1 MGRAWKKMRTLAVVV
16 FALSILLNGNL
27 NALSA
32 APEAL
37 ETDPSAF
44 DALGLSRPASL
55 AEQSVTHT
63 VKVAEV
69 ETPASGDS
77 LPPEDPDP
85 SLGVAAAEDWS
96 QGEVHMR
103 WELAAYN
110 EIEIRWDA
118 LTIPDPK
125 DRNQRIP
132 AEGVDHYEL
141 KWKVGGTWETLK
153 VTEDDFYFLHT
164 GLPEASF
171 ADYRLYVYD
180 ETGGSVD
187 FLFSGATNHKSE
199 RPILSGFELGL
210 YDEAISADG
219 SAVVFMANG
228 QNPGLP
234 GSEDGK
240 TGLYLYRPAGNGS
253 IVRLDDAASD
263 MGGAGPTLAISRD
276 GRYVA
281 YPKGRYDTGYELY
294 RFDTVAG
301 TSQLVALLGPTGFDT
316 VGMSGDGGKL
326 VFDSSSTDLVPD
338 DTNEVK
344 DVFLYDFALPEA
356 ERLRRISLTADGGQ
370 AQDDSIQPAISAD
383 GRYVAFVSEA
393 WEYVPEKDDNGKDRS
408 RLYLYDMQ
416 TVTQLEIVDE
426 ETNSGTFIWPS
437 LSADG
442 SKISYLNE
450 YNQRKV
456 RVGVY
461 DRTQSAEIWHLGTIN
476 NISMGVPKLT
486 SDGNYV
492 YVRLHNADIY
502 SPAEP
507 FRSRAY
513 VRYDIREEN
522 TYSYVGRPLIDSSL
536 SLSEDGTRGVFA
548 YSRSP
553 NPDDEEHSSEPQGV
567 HLRYVCLTS
576 CSDTPPPG
584 DAVTKA
590 SIELPQQ
597 VNGAVPMNGPV
608 VIRALAQPNLQLQAS
623 VAYKL
628 AGQDDSLTAT
638 VPLVAASDEPR
649 AYRADWTVPSGTRE
663 VVSVRV
669 QPADKPEAGKNAG
682 GVPVDVA
689 GALKV
694 NLTTAEADLLKGAR
708 VSLWSQGAKLGGS
721 AAFSD
726 KLETVIAAKAAADYT
741 LRVIDAD
748 GRLLKETTGIEVKA
762 GEQSELS
769 VAVVA
774 AAQLVVAAIDERGS
788 PVANVRV
795 EIRGAAGGE
804 LLYGGKTDGIGRLAI
819 AGSYFA
825 GQEVQIKLT
834 APAPYQSPAPQTVT
848 LKAGGQEREIKLV
861 NLDFGTLK
869 GTAIVGGKPVAGV
882 TVKLL
887 AEYGGILGKTVTD
900 AQGHYELRAPA
911 GKYMAVG
918 ERTEAPLYL
927 SQTHSV
933 TLKEG
938 QSNALDIPLS
948 DQGFG
953 RIKLDVKVRHI
964 DGSVETVA
972 ITDWRAAVHYS
983 LQVKALNAAQGYRLN
998 AVDERG
1004 IPVYGT
1010 PGDTFEVC
1018 ASGQEAGLSGA
1029 CAQVTL
1035 NDARE
1040 AVATLV
1046 LKEAARL
1053 SGQVVNYTATTY
1065 GFFQWRENASEYWRS
1080 GKSPTFNDKGE
1091 YLLTMPY
1098 AGQYRL
1104 NIKDNGGLAYQ
1115 LDGAAAQ
1122 DQWVRL
1128 PPVTLTAE
1136 TLRFAE
1142 KPGNGYAQ
1150 GDLRAAPGGTASLQ
1164 ASYRLDGAL
1173 AVDNAA
1179 LIVSVPAGSSL
1190 LEGSAM
1196 LNRTQVAATDE
1207 GGGMYAIELGRL
1219 EPGTQGTLSYRVSLD
1234 EAAPEEMLHQIFIRY
1249 SKPQGG
1255 GTNQETIGSA
1265 YVRTADITLEAPET
1279 TSQRSFTVSGRAPA
1293 GKRVLVYADRALVG
1307 SAQATAGGL
1316 WFAKIELPDRA
1327 SELVWRQQ
1335 GAYRLTASVEEETG
1349 YAESRPA
1356 LVEFDPDAP
1365 AVVEMSMRQDGGRAA
1380 TFSPA
1385 DGIARFPFVI
1395 VPGQSIFIDMR
1406 ISHAERI
1413 SNPTV
1418 KIGNLTA
1425 ELTENE
1431 PGQFQAVIVPQYN
1444 LGTGVF
1450 VSYDTAPA
1458 AIRARTEEPT
1468 PEQWE
1473 AQQAALAADGGPVQG
1488 DVLNP
1493 STDGPDPEAAYTP
1506 TYKVVF
1512 PDKDHTEAHVRMS
1525 LKAERLGGDPVP
1537 YRGFEP
1543 TLDSTGVLT
1552 VKGSISRAALTKDQ
1566 LRELAAFSPKLQ
1578 SLADPGDPLSTDYLG
1593 IALSVAFPKAEK
1605 FNQALGILGG
1615 LKSYVS
1621 DTMDFM
1627 DYSDQ
1632 LLQFQD
1638 YVVQNECHA
1647 PSVKYFVDQTELLFD
1662 MASSGLVVKNA
1673 ITGIGLVAGVALS
1686 KLPAWVTGSAAL
1698 YMTAINDAVMS
1709 KWNKRLEDLKAEFED
1724 NKKWRDK
1731 MAEAGAIDRC
1741 KKKEEKEEEPQKKV
1755 ADPVWI
1761 WDPSGYVY
1769 EAVSGNRIEGVT
1781 ATLLQ
1786 EDPSHPG
1793 DWKEWDA
1800 DWYGQTNPLVTD
1812 AQGKYGWDVPE
1823 GRWRVMFSK
1832 EGYLPAQSE
1841 DLTVLPPHFDVN
1853 VAMVSLDAPV
1863 PAAGQAVAGKPIGL
1877 AFSKY
1882 MVADTVVSGGVIV
1895 ENAAGDQVS
1904 GHIEAVDPQMDEAG
1918 QTLARSFRFVPDEPT
1933 TAGEKY
1939 LMRVLAHVQTY
1950 AHVGMTAD
1958 KSFELSV
1965 LPADAPVREAASGL
1979 AATAGQR
1986 ELLAEWSKLYDA
1998 DAKLYRLT
2006 ATPQGRSGCEPVAA
2020 EIGLDRS
2027 SASFTGLCPGTEY
2040 VLRLTTVDFNG
2051 AESAGIASTVRTKDA
2066 AALQADM
2073 TPPGEPSS
2081 VSAQWANDQLSVAWT
2096 DPADADLRHV
2106 EVSYRVKGEAEFGH
2120 ASYAAKGEQQIRL
2133 AGLEAGKSYEIMLRS
2148 FDQRLNGSTGVVI
2161 DGQTSE
2167 PRGNPGGNPGGNP
2180 SGDPADP
2187 LLIEIDLDASKGEH
2201 SLFEGA
2207 LRLTYPAGVYKE
2219 PHKLKIKQ
2227 LPIGSYPHASGLI
2240 PFSPAFSLTLDQ
2252 SAATPA
2258 KPSVL
2263 QIKYDPA
2270 LLKGQDARKLGVY
2283 RQDPANPANW
2293 IYVGGIVKA
2302 SASTVLAEISEW
2314 GVYAVF
2320 LRDITFGDVQRHW
2333 SRPEVEVLASRGL
2346 LAGVA
2351 PGTFEPNR
2359 QLTRAEAVKLLVSLL
2374 RTSGKLPEPQAGAD
2388 GVEFTDV
2395 RNDSWYA
2402 ADVMLANRLGLV
2414 QGAGGRFRPN
2424 DPMTREELAAIVY
2437 RAAIWR
2443 TAEEGANDDA
2453 WMSGYEDA
2461 DSVATWAIPG
2471 MRAAVSDGW
2480 LKGRTASMLVPKAH
2494 ITRAEA
2500 AVILYRLLDGA
2511 GLIEDQN

>member
-1 MGRAWKKMRTLAVVV
+1 MGRAWRKMRTLTVVI
-16 FALSILLNGNL
+16 FALSLLLNGNL
-27 NALSA
+27 NPLSA

-37 ETDPSAF
+37 EADSSA
-44 DALGLSRPASL
+44 LNRSGLSRTAGL
-55 AEQSVTHT
+55 AEQSINHT
-63 VKVAEV
+63 VKVAEMV
-69 ETPASGDS
+69 APPSGDG
-77 LPPEDPDP
+77 LPHEETGPA
-85 SLGVAAAEDWS
+85 LGVSAARDWS
-96 QGEVHMR
+96 QGEVHFR
-103 WELAAYN
+103 WELAASD

-118 LTIPDPK
+118 LTIPDPN
-125 DRNQRIP
+125 DPNQRIP
-132 AEGVDHYEL
+132 AEGVDHYAL
-141 KWKVGGTWETLK
+141 KWKVGGAWVTLK
-153 VTEDDFYFLHT
+153 ETKDDFYFLHA

-171 ADYRLYVYD
+171 ADYRLDVYD
-180 ETGGSVD
+180 ETGESEY
-187 FLFSGATNHKSE
+187 FLFTAATDHKNE
-199 RPILSGFELGL
+199 RPILSGLELGL
-210 YDEAISADG
+210 YEETISADG
-219 SAVVFMANG
+219 SAVVFMASG
-228 QNPGLP
+228 QDPQLP
-234 GSEDGK
+234 GSADGK
-240 TGLYLYRPAGNGS
+240 TGLYLYRQAGNGS

-263 MGGAGPTLAISRD
+263 MGGAGPALAISGD
-276 GRYVA
+276 GRYIA
-281 YPKGRYDTGYELY
+281 YPKGSYDKGYGLY

-301 TSQLVALLGPTGFDT
+301 TSQLVALPGPTGFET
-316 VGMSGDGGKL
+316 VGISGDGGKL
-326 VFDSSSTDLVPD
+326 VFDSSSTDLVQG

-356 ERLRRISLTADGGQ
+356 ERLRRISLTTDGGQ
-370 AQDDSIQPAISAD
+370 AQDDSLQPAISAD

-393 WEYVPEKDDNGKDRS
+393 WEYVPDKDDSGADRS
-408 RLYLYDMQ
+408 RLYLYDMHA
-416 TVTQLEIVDE
+416 VTHLEIVDE
-426 ETNSGTFIWPS
+426 ETDSGTFTWPS

-450 YNQRKV
+450 YNRRKV
-456 RVGVY
+456 RIGVY
-461 DRTQSAEIWHLGTIN
+461 DRSQSAEIWHLGTIN
-476 NISMGVPKLT
+476 NISMDGPKLT
-486 SDGNYV
+486 GDGNFV
-492 YVRLHNADIY
+492 YVKLHNADIY

-507 FRSRAY
+507 YRSRAY

-522 TYSYVGRPLIDSSL
+522 TYRYVGRPLADSSL

-548 YSRSP
+548 YERYP
-553 NPDDEEHSSEPQGV
+553 NPDNEEVSSEPQGI
-567 HLRYVCLTS
+567 HLRYVCLAS

-608 VIRALAQPNLQLQAS
+608 IIRALAQPNLQLQANI
-623 VAYKL
+623 AYKL

-638 VPLVAASDEPR
+638 VPLVAAADEPR
-649 AYRADWTVPSGTRE
+649 AYRADWTVPAGARE
-663 VVSVRV
+663 IVSVRV
-669 QPADKPEAGKNAG
+669 QPKDKPENGKTAD
-682 GVPVDVA
+682 GVPVEVA

-694 NLTTAEADLLKGAR
+694 KLTTADAAQLKGAR
-708 VSLWSQGAKLGGS
+708 VSLWSPTAKLGGS
-721 AAFSD
+721 TAFSD
-726 KLETVIAAKAAADYT
+726 KLDAVIAARAASDYT
-741 LRVIDAD
+741 LRVVDAD
-748 GRLLKETTGIEVKA
+748 GRLLKEMTGIAVRA

-774 AAQLVVAAIDERGS
+774 AAQLVVAAIDERS
-788 PVANVRV
+788 NPVANVQV
-795 EIRGAAGGE
+795 EVRGADGGE
-804 LLYGGKTDGIGRLAI
+804 LLYGGKTAGDGRLAI
-819 AGSYFA
+819 AGSYFS

-834 APAPYQSPAPQTVT
+834 APAPYQSPAPQKVT
-848 LKAGGQEREIKLV
+848 LKAGGQEHEIKLV
-861 NLDFGTLK
+861 NLDFGTLE
-869 GTAIVGGKPVAGV
+869 GTALVGGKPVAGV

-887 AEYGGILGKTVTD
+887 ANYGGILGKTVTD

-911 GKYMAVG
+911 GEYAAVG

-927 SQTHSV
+927 SQQHPV
-933 TLKEG
+933 TLREG
-938 QSNALDIPLS
+938 RTDTLNIPLS

-964 DGSVETVA
+964 DGSVEPVA

-1010 PGDTFEVC
+1010 PGDTLEVC

-1053 SGQVVNYTATTY
+1053 SGKVVNYTATTY
-1065 GFFQWRENASEYWRS
+1065 GFFQWRENESEYWRS
-1080 GKSPTFNDKGE
+1080 GKSLIFNDKGE

-1128 PPVTLTAE
+1128 PPVTLTAD

-1150 GDLRAAPGGTASLQ
+1150 DDLRAAPSGTASLQ
-1164 ASYRLDGAL
+1164 AAYRLDGTV

-1179 LIVSVPAGSSL
+1179 LIVSVPAGTSL
-1190 LEGSAM
+1190 LAGSVM

-1207 GGGMYAIELGRL
+1207 GGGTYAIALGRL
-1219 EPGTQGTLSYRVSLD
+1219 EPGAQGTLSYRISLD
-1234 EAAPEEMLHQIFIRY
+1234 EAVPDETLHQVFIRY
-1249 SKPQGG
+1249 GKPSGV

-1279 TSQRSFTVSGRAPA
+1279 ASQRSFTVSGRAPA

-1327 SELVWRQQ
+1327 SDLVWRQQ
-1335 GAYRLTASVEEETG
+1335 GAYRLTAGVEEETG

-1425 ELTENE
+1425 ELTESE

-1458 AIRARTEEPT
+1458 AIQARTEEPT
-1468 PEQWE
+1468 AEQWE

-1552 VKGSISRAALTKDQ
+1552 VKGSISRAALTNDQ

-1593 IALSVAFPKAEK
+1593 ITLAVAFPKAEK
-1605 FNQALGILGG
+1605 FNTALGILGG

-1686 KLPAWVTGSAAL
+1686 KLPAWVTGSAGL

-1709 KWNKRLEDLKAEFED
+1709 NWNKRLDDLKKEFED

-1786 EDPSHPG
+1786 EDLSHAG

-1823 GRWRVMFSK
+1823 GKWRVLFSK
-1832 EGYLPAQSE
+1832 DGYLPAQSE

-1863 PAAGQAVAGKPIGL
+1863 PAAGQAVVGKPIGL

-1882 MVADTVVSGGVIV
+1882 MVADTVISGGIIM
-1895 ENAAGDQVS
+1895 ENAAGDQVN
-1904 GHIEAVDPQMDEAG
+1904 GRIEAVDPQTDEAG
-1918 QTLARSFRFVPDEPT
+1918 QTLARSFRFVLDEPAA
-1933 TAGEKY
+1933 AGETY
-1939 LMRVLAHVQTY
+1939 RMRVLAHVQTY
-1950 AHVGMTAD
+1950 AHVGMDMERAFDLT
-1958 KSFELSV
+1958 V
-1965 LPADAPVREAASGL
+1965 LPADTPVQEAASGL
-1979 AATAGQR
+1979 KAIAGQR
-1986 ELLAEWSKLYDA
+1986 ELLAEWNRQGSA

-2006 ATPQGRSGCEPVAA
+2006 ATPQGRSGCEPIAA
-2020 EIGLDRS
+2020 EIGADRS
-2027 SASFTGLCPGTEY
+2027 SASFTGLCPGTDY
-2040 VLRLTTVDFNG
+2040 ALRLTTLDFNG
-2051 AESAGIASTVRTKDA
+2051 AESAGIAATVRTKDA
-2066 AALQADM
+2066 AALQVDT
-2073 TPPGEPSS
+2073 TPPGEPAN

-2106 EVSYRVKGEAEFGH
+2106 EVSYRVKGESEFGH
-2120 ASYAAKGEQQIRL
+2120 ASYAAKGEQRIRL
-2133 AGLEAGKSYEIMLRS
+2133 TGLDASKSYEIMLRS
-2148 FDQRLNGSTGVVI
+2148 FDQRLNGSAGVI
-2161 DGQTSE
+2161 ASGTSE
-2167 PRGNPGGNPGGNP
+2167 PGGNPGGNPGGHGGD
-2180 SGDPADP
+2180 GDPADP
-2187 LLIEIDLDASKGEH
+2187 MLTEIDLDASKGEH
-2201 SLFEGA
+2201 SLFEGT

-2219 PHKLKIKQ
+2219 PRKLKIKH

-2240 PFSPAFSLTLDQ
+2240 PLSPAFSLTLDQ
-2252 SAATPA
+2252 SAAAPA
-2258 KPSVL
+2258 KPTVL

-2293 IYVGGIVKA
+2293 VYVGGVVDVG
-2302 SASTVLAEISEW
+2302 ASTVRAEVSEW
-2314 GVYAVF
+2314 GAYAVF
-2320 LRDITFGDVQRHW
+2320 LRDISFADAQGHW

-2346 LAGVA
+2346 LSGVA
-2351 PGTFEPNR
+2351 PGRFEPNR
-2359 QLTRAEAVKLLVSLL
+2359 QLTRAEAVKLLLSLL
-2374 RTSGKLPEPQAGAD
+2374 RASGKLEEPQAGAD
-2388 GVEFTDV
+2388 GIEFADV

-2402 ADVMLANRLGLV
+2402 ADVKLASRLGLV
-2414 QGAGGRFRPN
+2414 QGAGSRFRPN
-2424 DPMTREELAAIVY
+2424 DPMTREELATIVY
-2437 RAAIWR
+2437 RASIR
-2443 TAEEGANDDA
+2443 PSEEEGANGDD
-2453 WMSGYEDA
+2453 WMSGYKDA
-2461 DSVATWAIPG
+2461 ASIAAWAIPG
-2471 MRAAVSDGW
+2471 MRAAVTDGW
-2480 LKGRTASMLVPKAH
+2480 LKGRTASTLVPKAN
-2494 ITRAEA
+2494 ITRGEA